1 METIII
7 NLKKSKKNETNK
19 LFFEFTDKLNLKK
32 PNKNIAQANLT
43 IYYTWKNITSAY
55 NNNKFKTP
63 APA

>member
-32 PNKNIAQANLT
+32 PNKNIA
-43 IYYTWKNITSAY
+43 
-55 NNNKFKTP
+55 
-63 APA
+63 